1 MDPDHNNPKLMELR
15 RLILQA
21 FGNDADSRGI
31 IFVRTR
37 DLVKAIHRWMM
48 ETDDLRHLKP
58 VMFTGAQAKSSAG
71 GSKSSDTY
79 QFSIRISAQLLIFV
93 S

>member
-1 MDPDHNNPKLMELR
+1 MYPETQDRLQTYTTDPAHNNPKLLELR

-21 FGNDADSRGI
+21 FRKDADSRGI

-37 DLVKAIHRWMM
+37 DLVKAMYRWME
-48 ETDDLRHLKP
+48 ETDDLRTLKP

-71 GSKSSDTY
+71 G
-79 QFSIRISAQLLIFV
+79 
-93 S
+93 